1 MKDGKTLTEW
11 ALYLTACGQDM
22 EHWTTVSVN
31 GRRLKKT
38 WTSRL
43 NALLEQATKKDGEW
57 VYRQRQLWKGYAV
70 WEFTTPYG
78 TQIRIH

>member
-1 MKDGKTLTEW
+1 MKDGKTLAEW
-11 ALYLTACGQDM
+11 ALYLTARGQDE
-22 EHWTTVSVN
+22 EHRTKVSVN

-57 VYRQRQLWKGYAV
+57 VYMQRQLCKGYAY
-70 WEFTTPYG
+70 WEFTAPYG
-78 TQIRIH
+78 TQIRIY